1 MRVFF
6 ALPALLLGAALS
18 ASLIFLP
25 HTAPTY
31 TVITDT
37 SALYLEGNTFA
48 HPIQS
53 TLKIRL
59 NNGLEALLIS
69 DPSLSSGGAALAVQA
84 GSWDAPEGAAGL
96 PHFIEHMLFL
106 GSEGYPDE
114 QGFSLF
120 IDQHGGE
127 KNAYTSDVFTSYFF
141 TVDAPAL
148 HGALQ
153 RFAELFRA
161 PLFNPDS
168 LERER
173 LAIDQEHAKN
183 RGNEG
188 RRALFVQKELA
199 LQSHPHH
206 IFSTGDKSTLA
217 DVTAQ
222 QLRAWWQT
230 HYSAKNM
237 RLIVYAP
244 DALDTLADSVADAFG
259 RIPAPVLADKPALPS
274 PFSAHL
280 AKNIVY
286 IEPIKPMM
294 QLQIHW
300 ELPAELSGASSGA
313 AELAALLS
321 APEPGSLTDL
331 LQNEGLASAVNSYST
346 ELGLTAKSF
355 SLEISLTNEGV
366 QKVNDV
372 ITRVFQALAFYR
384 TESVPKETLESLR
397 RAALLRLRYAGA
409 ATGSDLSEEL
419 SDLASDLPFEA
430 MEHFPALA
438 RQPYQAQASDIQKL
452 ASAMTLG
459 NSHFLL
465 LAPATLTGVPPT
477 NTEQWLGA
485 RYAVRPLSQQIQNIA
500 DTLAPHRAMKLPQP
514 NPYLPTDED
523 LRLRYSEKHSPAGA
537 FLADDEAMKIF
548 WQGDGTL
555 QRPYEVWQ
563 FEIHSPLL
571 EKSDVR
577 TSVLADLFTDAV
589 HEALYTS
596 SSLAQSAGN
605 SRTFKR
611 CGTDFCL
618 RVSGYSTVAQTLLTE
633 LVGALTHSAPTLE
646 EFQQMQKNLLT
657 RYSFATQ
664 SSSLTHTLYTFSLL
678 THKNMASLEEKKK
691 AVMAVSYNEF
701 IAFEKRL
708 FAQRYIRG
716 SIYGNA
722 SREEAERFL
731 QTLPDLLPGSAYRS
745 NSNNK
750 EEETEQPA
758 PFSLN
763 KAEAEAGES
772 DALYVW
778 SHQNSV
784 GNALLLLIQEPEEFA
799 DAATNVQL
807 EFAMQAI
814 QSPYF
819 AALRTKQQT
828 AYLVD
833 STTMEAGDDV
843 ILGAFMIQS
852 NSYEPQELLERT
864 EAFLDDFLAKI
875 EEGTA
880 FTEEEFL
887 SIRHALIARMKEAP
901 GDSDSAADCIHAA
914 QFSHDGDVHWQKA
927 QITALEQLTYEQIC
941 RYMKKI
947 FCRSNSQR
955 LAIATYGVTS
965 SPTPGKIGRPQA
977 PAAYAATSSI
987 VSARELLMPK

>member
-6 ALPALLLGAALS
+6 AIPALLVCAALS
-18 ASLIFLP
+18 AALIFLP
-25 HTAPTY
+25 HTTPAY

-37 SALYLEGNTFA
+37 SALYLEGNSFA
-48 HPIQS
+48 HPTQT

-106 GSEGYPDE
+106 GSEGFPDE
-114 QGFSLF
+114 QEFSLF
-120 IDQHGGE
+120 IDQHGGQ

-153 RFAELFRA
+153 RFGELFRA

-183 RGNEG
+183 RGNDG
-188 RRALFVQKELA
+188 RRALFVQKELS
-199 LQSHPHH
+199 LQNHPHH
-206 IFSTGDKSTLA
+206 IFSTGDKYTLA
-217 DVTAQ
+217 NVTAQ
-222 QLRAWWQT
+222 QLREWWQT

-237 RLIVYAP
+237 HLIVYAP
-244 DALDTLADSVADAFG
+244 DALDTLAESIADAFG
-259 RIPAPVLADKPALPS
+259 KIPTRVLAQKPTLPS
-274 PFSAHL
+274 PFAAHL
-280 AKNIVY
+280 SKNIVY
-286 IEPIKPMM
+286 IEPVKPMM

-300 ELPAELSGASSGA
+300 ELPAALSGPSSGA

-321 APEPGSLTDL
+321 TPEAGSLTDL
-331 LQNEGLASAVNSYST
+331 LQIEGLASAVDSYSS
-346 ELGLTAKSF
+346 ELGLTEKSF

-366 QKVNDV
+366 RKINDV
-372 ITRVFQALAFYR
+372 ITRVFQALAFYK
-384 TESVPKETLESLR
+384 TESVPQETLDSLR
-397 RAALLRLRYAGA
+397 RTALMQLRYAGA
-409 ATGSDLSEEL
+409 GSDLSEEL
-419 SDLASDLPFEA
+419 SDLAHDLPFEA

-438 RQPYQAQASDIQKL
+438 RQPYHAQASDIKKL
-452 ASAMTLG
+452 ARAMTLG
-459 NSHFLL
+459 RSHFLL
-465 LAPATLTGVPPT
+465 LAPTSLTGVAST

-485 RYAVRPLSQQIQNIA
+485 HYAVLPLSRQLQNIA
-500 DTLAPHRAMKLPQP
+500 DTLAPHPDMKLPQP

-523 LRLRYSEKHSPAGA
+523 LRLRFSRDSSPAGE
-537 FLADDEAMKIF
+537 FLADDESMKIF
-548 WQGDGTL
+548 WQGDGKL

-563 FEIHSPLL
+563 FEIHSSIL

-577 TSVLADLFTDAV
+577 TSVLADLYTDAV
-589 HEALYTS
+589 HQALYTS
-596 SSLAQSAGN
+596 STLAQTAGN

-611 CGTDFCL
+611 CGTSFCL

-633 LVGALTHSAPTLE
+633 LVDALTHSAPTLE
-646 EFQQMQKNLLT
+646 EFQQMQRNLLT

-678 THKNMASLEEKKK
+678 THKTMATLEDKKK

-701 IAFEKRL
+701 LAFEKRL
-708 FAQRYIRG
+708 FIHRYIRG

-722 SREEAERFL
+722 SRDEADSFL
-731 QTLPDLLPGSAYRS
+731 QKFPELLPGRAYRS
-745 NSNNK
+745 SNSK
-750 EEETEQPA
+750 REEASEQLA
-758 PFSLN
+758 PFSLSR
-763 KAEAEAGES
+763 AEAESGQS
-772 DALYVW
+772 DALYLW
-778 SHQNSV
+778 SRQNSV
-784 GNALLLLIQEPEEFA
+784 GNALLLLIQEPEELS
-799 DAATNVQL
+799 DATTNVQL

-819 AALRTKQQT
+819 NALRTKQQT

-833 STTMEAGDDV
+833 STTMEAGADAV
-843 ILGAFMIQS
+843 VGAFMIQS
-852 NSYEPQELLERT
+852 NSYEPQELLKRT
-864 EAFLDDFLAKI
+864 EAFLDDFVGKI
-875 EEGTA
+875 EGGTA
-880 FTEEEFL
+880 FTKEEFL

-901 GDSDSAADCIHAA
+901 RDSDSAADCIHAA
-914 QFSHDGDVHWQKA
+914 QFFHDGDLNWQRA
-927 QITALEQLTYEQIC
+927 QIKALEELTYEQIC

-947 FCRSNSQR
+947 FCRTNSQR

-965 SPTPGKIGRPQA
+965 APAPGKSGSPQA
-977 PAAYAATSSI
+977 PADYAATNSI
-987 VSARELLMPK
+987 ASARDLLMPQ